1 MNIKEIKNGKYEV
14 WSFDLKSHHLKYRK
28 GKLNPGC
35 SYGMG
40 QVIQH
45 GHFGLRSS
53 PFSWLYG
60 PWVPGTLNLHCCLFA
75 ALAQFLMVSSSRHPT
90 SLLCHHVN
98 DSFRTIAKK
107 DYVCWKSL
115 EIQVSVVCLC
125 GFFFFFP
132 SPPLFNLR
140 DPSIMLNSLMFMV
153 VTAFISGDVWV
164 FHVSHFSS
172 WLRNASG

>member
-1 MNIKEIKNGKYEV
+1 MNIKEIKNGKYEI

-40 QVIQH
+40 QVIQR

-107 DYVCWKSL
+107 KLCMLKIVGNPGFC
-115 EIQVSVVCLC
+115 CLLVWV
-125 GFFFFFP
+125 FFFFP